1 MTSSPVSQRI
11 TFNRKL
17 SGIRVV
23 ETAQPA
29 AKRTGTQ
36 QAIQSPADTLAQQ
49 NASIERLLTNIQ
61 NHVALVY
68 QDDQRKQLELQQ
80 AAIELAVAAA
90 NCLAS
95 RCVEL
100 GKYSV
105 EGMIAQAVEMCNE
118 TDSVLVI
125 LHPADHELFKKL
137 PDADAFANLSFQ
149 TDPKISRG
157 ECRIQTSSE
166 RLSFGIANRLESIR
180 RVWMETLDDA
190 AA

>member
-1 MTSSPVSQRI
+1 MSSAPISQRI
-11 TFNRKL
+11 RFSRRL
-17 SGIRVV
+17 SGIRLV
-23 ETAQPA
+23 ESAQSTTKRPA
-29 AKRTGTQ
+29 APPQ
-36 QAIQSPADTLAQQ
+36 QAADALSQQS
-49 NASIERLLTNIQ
+49 ASIERLLTKIHDQ
-61 NHVALVY
+61 VAVIV
-68 QDDQRKQLELQQ
+68 QDEKRNQLELQQ

-90 NCLAS
+90 DCLAS

-105 EGMIAQAVEMCNE
+105 QGMIAQAVEMSAE

-125 LHPADHELFKKL
+125 LNPADHELFKNL
-137 PDADAFANLSFQ
+137 PGDEVAAFSNLSIQ
-149 TDPKISRG
+149 TDPRISKG